1 LALPPQN
8 NDAFFREVDDNLRQ
22 DQMITAA
29 RRFGP
34 MVGVAVVLLLAAL
47 AGVLLWRNHQAK
59 ALGAASETLN
69 PALAPIERGAPPPD
83 QAALVRLAADG
94 NGAYQAAARFAI
106 AATLQ
111 QKGDVAG
118 AVAAYNNI
126 ADDAKVA
133 PPQRDFAR
141 LRAAG
146 LQFDTVKPEQLIE
159 RLKPL
164 AVQGNA
170 FFPSAA
176 ELTALAWLKLG
187 RKDKAGALFAAI
199 VRDPSTPSSMRGR
212 AEGMA
217 TSLGQQIAA
226 AQPGGITTSVTS
238 AGAPPAP

>member
-1 LALPPQN
+1 LALPPQDN
-8 NDAFFREVDDNLRQ
+8 QAFFREVDDNLRQ
-22 DQMITAA
+22 DRMVTAA

-34 MVGVAVVLLLAAL
+34 LVGAGVVLLLVAL

-59 ALGAASETLN
+59 ALGQASEVLN

-83 QAALVRLAADG
+83 QAALVKLAADG

-118 AVAAYNNI
+118 AVSAYNGI

-133 PPQRDFAR
+133 QPERDIAR
-141 LRAAG
+141 LRAAT
-146 LQFDTVKPEQLIE
+146 LQFDTLKPEQLIE

-164 AVQGNA
+164 AVPGNA

-176 ELTALAWLKLG
+176 ELTALAWTKLG
-187 RKDKAGALFAAI
+187 RKDKAGPLFAAI
-199 VRDPSTPSSMRGR
+199 VRDPATPASMRGR

-226 AQPGGITTSVTS
+226 AQPGVTTTSVTS